1 MSSGFQEALAGR
13 IRLSW
18 LPEFSGG
25 LFLLGFCLAS
35 SGTPWV
41 FSLVFAKRPPAVPGF
56 YTGHPPT
63 LPRLLQG
70 ILPRLPGI
78 LWPSL
83 RFLPGILRPSPRF
96 DQTSSNPPPLGFC
109 CASSDPPRGSARHP
123 PPLPGFLPG
132 ILRPSPRFCPL
143 LILTWFDVWG
153 AARVEPGITSV
164 KTMKQRLQRNSVF
177 YQVNILSFQVAGIS
191 AADTA
196 Q

>member
-56 YTGHPPT
+56 YAGHPPT

-70 ILPRLPGI
+70 IL
-78 LWPSL
+78 
-83 RFLPGILRPSPRF
+83 RPSV
-96 DQTSSNPPPLGFC
+96 GFC
-109 CASSDPPRGSARHP
+109 RACSGPLRGFARHP
-123 PPLPGFLPG
+123 PTLP
-132 ILRPSPRFCPL
+132 
-143 LILTWFDVWG
+143 
-153 AARVEPGITSV
+153 
-164 KTMKQRLQRNSVF
+164 
-177 YQVNILSFQVAGIS
+177 
-191 AADTA
+191 
-196 Q
+196 